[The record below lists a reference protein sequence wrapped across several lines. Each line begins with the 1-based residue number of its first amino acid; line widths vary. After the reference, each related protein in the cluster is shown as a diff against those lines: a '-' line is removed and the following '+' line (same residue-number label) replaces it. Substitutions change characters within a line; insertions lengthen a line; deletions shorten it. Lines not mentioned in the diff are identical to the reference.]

1 MTTDDLF
8 DVTIIGGGTT
18 GLFAAFYAGLRGM
31 RTKLVDSLNELGG
44 QLMALYP
51 EKYVYDVAGFPKVLA
66 KDLGKQLIEQGM
78 QFHPTVCLGE
88 RVTALAIGSDKIIT
102 VTTDKAVHRSKT
114 VIISVGIG
122 SFKPKTLEVPGV
134 ERFLEKG
141 VWYGVKEKERFR
153 GKRIAIVG
161 GGDSAVDWALNLYP
175 LAASTT
181 LIHRRDGFRAHEDS
195 VKQLK
200 ASPVTLKLFYEVKA
214 VQGNTQLEAVTL
226 INSKSKAEETLPV
239 DALLINIGFLADPG
253 PLRQWGLQLDGNM
266 IKVNPR
272 METNLPGV
280 YAAGDGASHEAKLK
294 LIATGFGEAAIA
306 VNFAKTYIDPTA
318 KAFPGHSSE
327 MDWPATE
334 RGSGGLR

>member
-1 MTTDDLF
+1 MATDDLF
-8 DVTIIGGGTT
+8 DVTIVGAGPT

-31 RTKLVDSLNELGG
+31 RTKLVDSLDELGG
-44 QLMALYP
+44 QLIALYP
-51 EKYVYDVAGFPKVLA
+51 EKYVYDVAGFPKILA
-66 KDLGKQLIEQGM
+66 KDLGKQLIEQTM
-78 QFHPTVCLGE
+78 QFHPTICLGE
-88 RVTALAIGSDKIIT
+88 RVMDLTIGADKLIT
-102 VTTDKAVHRSKT
+102 LTTDTAVHRSKA

-122 SFKPKTLEVPGV
+122 SFKPKTLDVPGAD
-134 ERFLEKG
+134 RFLERG
-141 VWYGVKEKERFR
+141 MWYGVKEKERFR

-181 LIHRRDGFRAHEDS
+181 LIHRRDGFRAHEES

-200 ASPVTLKLFYEVKA
+200 ASPVILKLFYEVKA
-214 VQGNTQLEAVTL
+214 VQGNDRLEAVT
-226 INSKSKAEETLPV
+226 IVNSKTKAEETLPV
-239 DALLINIGFLADPG
+239 DALLVNFGFLADPG
-253 PLRQWGLQLDGNM
+253 PLQRWGLALNGNA
-266 IKVNPR
+266 INVNPR

-294 LIATGFGEAAIA
+294 LIVTGFGEAAIA

-327 MDWPATE
+327 AGLPT
-334 RGSGGLR
+334 GGGTKP

>member
-1 MTTDDLF
+1 MGTDELF
-8 DVTIIGGGTT
+8 DMTILGAGPT

-51 EKYVYDVAGFPKVLA
+51 EKYVYDVAGFPKILA
-66 KDLGKQLIEQGM
+66 KDLGKQLIEQAM

-88 RVTALAIGSDKIIT
+88 RVTGLTVNPDKTIAL
-102 VTTDKAVHRSKT
+102 TTSQATHHSKT
-114 VIISVGIG
+114 VVISVGIG
-122 SFKPKTLEVPGV
+122 SFKPKRLEVPGI
-134 ERFLEKG
+134 ERFLENG
-141 VWYGVKEKERFR
+141 VWYGIKAKEPFR
-153 GKRIAIVG
+153 GKRIAVVG

-175 LAASTT
+175 IAASTT
-181 LIHRRDGFRAHEDS
+181 LIHRRDGFRAHEES

-200 ASPVTLKLFYEVKA
+200 ASPVVLKLFCEVKA
-214 VQGNTQLEAVTL
+214 VQGNERLEAVTL
-226 INSKSKAEETLPV
+226 LNHVTKGEEILPV

-253 PLRQWGLQLDGNM
+253 PLRQWGLVAEGNM

-280 YAAGDGASHEAKLK
+280 YAVGDGAAHEAKLK

-327 MDWPATE
+327 MTWPAAGAT
-334 RGSGGLR
+334 GGGKT